1 MPQARLCG
9 CWGGRVLPLLLAYVC
24 YLLLGAAVFQLLEKQ
39 AEAQSRDQVQ
49 FEKLRFLENYT
60 CLDQRALEQF
70 VQVIMEAWVK
80 GVNPKGNS
88 TNPSNWDFG
97 SSFFFAGTVV
107 TTIGYGNLAPSTEAG
122 QVFCVFYALVGIPLN
137 VVFLNHLGAGL
148 HGHLATLERWEEQPR
163 RSQLL
168 QILGLALFLTL
179 GTLVILIFPPMVFSH
194 VEGWSFG
201 EGFYFAFIT
210 LSTIGFGDYVVG
222 TDPSKHYISVYRSL
236 AAIWI
241 LLGLAWLALI
251 LPLGPLL
258 LHRCSQLWPLRLRQ
272 GCEEEEAPDGTHRE
286 GSTATRVTQVTP
298 QDFLG
303 IIQAYQ
309 SGDIVLG
316 NTTSM
321 GRWEFMGSFF
331 FSVSTVTTIGYGNLS
346 PRTMAARLFCI
357 FFALV
362 GIPLNLVVLNRLGH
376 LMQRGMHRCA
386 RRLGGAWQDPTK
398 ARWLAGAGALF
409 SGLLLFLLLPPL
421 LFCHMEGWSYV
432 ESFYFAF
439 ITLSTVGFGDYVIGM
454 DPSRRYPLWY
464 KNTVSLWI
472 LFGMAWLALIIKLIL
487 SLLETPGRSYSC
499 YHHSSKENFKSQSWR
514 QNPDGEAEPHSPQP
528 GCHPEEPMGIMQ
540 HPEPST
546 QVSCCGK
553 DN

>member
-9 CWGGRVLPLLLAYVC
+9 CRGGRVLPLLLAYVC

-70 VQVIMEAWVK
+70 VQVRGEARGGWRAECGFSRQVR
-80 GVNPKGNS
+80 GYHPGADAARGA
-88 TNPSNWDFG
+88 TG
-97 SSFFFAGTVV
+97 SRLSPRAVCCATGSKSLQLPAPECPRLK
-107 TTIGYGNLAPSTEAG
+107 GYGNLAPSTEAG

-258 LHRCSQLWPLRLRQ
+258 LHRPAARATPDHR
-272 GCEEEEAPDGTHRE
+272 APECAVPGTLLLLLAYLVYLALGTGVFWVLESPAARDSSARFQRDKWALLQNFTCLDGPALDSLIR
-286 GSTATRVTQVTP
+286 
-298 QDFLG
+298 G

-398 ARWLAGAGALF
+398 ARWLAGAGALL

-439 ITLSTVGFGDYVIGM
+439 ITLSTVGFGDYVIEKSG
-454 DPSRRYPLWY
+454 
-464 KNTVSLWI
+464 KKEQTVFPTGKSL
-472 LFGMAWLALIIKLIL
+472 
-487 SLLETPGRSYSC
+487 SDLER
-499 YHHSSKENFKSQSWR
+499 HV
-514 QNPDGEAEPHSPQP
+514 SP
-528 GCHPEEPMGIMQ
+528 I
-540 HPEPST
+540 
-546 QVSCCGK
+546 
-553 DN
+553 

>member
-1 MPQARLCG
+1 MPQARLCS
-9 CWGGRVLPLLLAYVC
+9 CRGGRVLPLLLAYVC
-24 YLLLGAAVFQLLEKQ
+24 YLLLGATVFQLLEKQ
-39 AEAQSRDQVQ
+39 AEAQSRDQFQ

-70 VQVIMEAWVK
+70 VQ
-80 GVNPKGNS
+80 
-88 TNPSNWDFG
+88 
-97 SSFFFAGTVV
+97 
-107 TTIGYGNLAPSTEAG
+107 
-122 QVFCVFYALVGIPLN
+122 
-137 VVFLNHLGAGL
+137 
-148 HGHLATLERWEEQPR
+148 
-163 RSQLL
+163 
-168 QILGLALFLTL
+168 
-179 GTLVILIFPPMVFSH
+179 
-194 VEGWSFG
+194 
-201 EGFYFAFIT
+201 
-210 LSTIGFGDYVVG
+210 
-222 TDPSKHYISVYRSL
+222 
-236 AAIWI
+236 
-241 LLGLAWLALI
+241 
-251 LPLGPLL
+251 
-258 LHRCSQLWPLRLRQ
+258 
-272 GCEEEEAPDGTHRE
+272 
-286 GSTATRVTQVTP
+286 
-298 QDFLG
+298 G

-321 GRWEFMGSFF
+321 GRWEFVGSFF

-376 LMQRGMHRCA
+376 LMQQGMHRCA
-386 RRLGGAWQDPTK
+386 RRLGGTWQDPAK
-398 ARWLAGAGALF
+398 ARWLVGSSTLL
-409 SGLLLFLLLPPL
+409 SGLLFFLLLPPL

-487 SLLETPGRSYSC
+487 SLLETPGRSYS
-499 YHHSSKENFKSQSWR
+499 YHHSSKENFKAQSWR
-514 QNPDGEAEPHSPQP
+514 QSPDGEAEPRSPQP
-528 GCHPEEPMGIMQ
+528 GCSPEEPMGIIQ

-546 QVSCCGK
+546 QVSCCGEG
-553 DN
+553 N